1 MRKKH
6 SKLTLYIKHD
16 TIYRDFFE
24 TKKQKNLEVSIPPKE
39 FEEVKKVKTT
49 EELIA
54 RISPRYKELR
64 NQNADF
70 LWEDFL
76 QAVEKATGKIPDEMF
91 AATSGVSIT
100 YFTKEGDE
108 NIYRSKTAECHHFQ
122 DKTVEYEEDDVCLGK
137 KEMLAIAFKDFKA
150 RAKADKHI
158 TTEWFELEDLKL
170 DDDVEASISLD
181 FWFPKEL

>member
-1 MRKKH
+1 M
-6 SKLTLYIKHD
+6 
-16 TIYRDFFE
+16 
-24 TKKQKNLEVSIPPKE
+24 
-39 FEEVKKVKTT
+39 KTT

-170 DDDVEASISLD
+170 EDDVEGSISLD